1 MEHGRVTRAKSQ
13 FLDETQ
19 SNIEFNRKEK
29 GVIWNGSVDDLE
41 KFLTYNISEMN
52 GDDSIL
58 TVNKNAKRTMFKYS
72 MAMATKSVCRKEALR
87 KQNISAQD
95 RERIKELLNKENA
108 TGARERE
115 DTGPAKQHVKPLRW
129 EQSKLKNF
137 KAILDA
143 IYQAQM
149 KKGQKR
155 TAAKV
160 ARVSGQNV
168 YNRPLPE
175 NCPSWAG

>member
-72 MAMATKSVCRKEALR
+72 MAMAT
-87 KQNISAQD
+87 
-95 RERIKELLNKENA
+95 
-108 TGARERE
+108 
-115 DTGPAKQHVKPLRW
+115 
-129 EQSKLKNF
+129 
-137 KAILDA
+137 
-143 IYQAQM
+143 
-149 KKGQKR
+149 
-155 TAAKV
+155 
-160 ARVSGQNV
+160 VSFF
-168 YNRPLPE
+168 PTTETP
-175 NCPSWAG
+175 